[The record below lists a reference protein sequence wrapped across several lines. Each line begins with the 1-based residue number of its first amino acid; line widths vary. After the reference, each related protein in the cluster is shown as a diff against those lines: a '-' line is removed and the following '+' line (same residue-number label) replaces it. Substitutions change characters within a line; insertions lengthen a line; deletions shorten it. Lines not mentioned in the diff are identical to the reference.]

1 MQSSIERS
9 LRAIEAIAE
18 LQPIGVGELARKLD
32 VPKSTMQRTLQTL
45 ASAGWIKDDG
55 GAYKRWKLTS
65 RALKVGRQ
73 ASADESDLRT
83 VAFEHMQALR
93 DATNET
99 ITLQVRDGQDRMV
112 QIERVDSFHAV
123 RTFWKLGASSPITA
137 TSGGFAVLAALPDHE
152 VEAILKRPVERLTP
166 KTITDVEEI
175 RREIAAVRERGFAVN
190 IGQNREGVCAIGA
203 AIVDSSGE
211 PVGGIGISIPE
222 SRFDP
227 RRINELGAL
236 VRSTASTI
244 SSLM

>member
-1 MQSSIERS
+1 MQSVERC
-9 LRAIEAIAE
+9 LRAIEVIAE

-45 ASAGWIKDDG
+45 ASVGWIKDDG
-55 GAYKRWKLTS
+55 GAYTRWKLTS

-73 ASADESDLRT
+73 ASADEGDLRT
-83 VAFEHMQALR
+83 VAYEHMQALR

-99 ITLQVRDGQDRMV
+99 ITLQVRDGQSRMV

-123 RTFWKLGASSPITA
+123 RTFMKLGASSPITA
-137 TSGGFAVLAALPDHE
+137 TAGGFAVLAALPDQD
-152 VEAILKRPVERLTP
+152 VEEILKSPIERLTP
-166 KTITDVEEI
+166 KTITDLNEI

-190 IGQNREGVCAIGA
+190 LGQHREGVCAIGA

-227 RRINELGAL
+227 QRINELGAL